1 VKPLTRINVGILPEE
16 LPDKLLIAEHRE
28 IKRIPNLVKSGR
40 FSLASQPKCF
50 TLGKGHVSF
59 FYKKLLF
66 LKNRYIGLYS
76 ECIKRSFNVQNYTSA
91 WDDIPQ
97 EYLGDYIPSHG
108 DRILILERIN
118 SKGFSLLE

>member
-1 VKPLTRINVGILPEE
+1 VKTLTRINVGILPEE

-40 FSLASQPKCF
+40 FSLAGQPKCF
-50 TLGKGHVSF
+50 TLGKGHVKF
-59 FYKKLLF
+59 
-66 LKNRYIGLYS
+66 LYS
-76 ECIKRSFNVQNYTSA
+76 RLLYLRKRYEAIYAECLKRGLNVQNYTSA

-97 EYLGDYIPSHG
+97 EYLGDYIPSHS